1 MKLCGKPSSNSVNKL
16 LFEMYV
22 TLCLPTQSFYSL
34 SDLLLGSIPS
44 RVIHSLWEVLD
55 KPDAL
60 SDSDLLLFGQLS
72 DQSGLAGRWMVD
84 RHMDLLLQE
93 EKRRHKEA

>member
-1 MKLCGKPSSNSVNKL
+1 MKQ
-16 LFEMYV
+16 Y
-22 TLCLPTQSFYSL
+22 LCLPTQSFYSL
-34 SDLLLGSIPS
+34 SDLLLRSIPS
-44 RVIHSLWEVLD
+44 RVIHALWEVLD

-72 DQSGLAGRWMVD
+72 DQSGLAGRRMVD

-93 EKRRHKEA
+93 EKRQHKEA

>member
-1 MKLCGKPSSNSVNKL
+1 
-16 LFEMYV
+16 MYV
-22 TLCLPTQSFYSL
+22 TLKSQNSAVKQCLYLPTQSFYPL

-44 RVIHSLWEVLD
+44 RVIHALWEVLD

-72 DQSGLAGRWMVD
+72 DQSGLTGRWMVD
-84 RHMDLLLQE
+84 RHMDLLLQK
-93 EKRRHKEA
+93 EKRQKKT